1 MASPVPLS
9 EAQGDIPMIRARFVS
24 SGAPI
29 FCLDWSDGEDVF
41 STNRAITAKRAIA
54 NNRQKSTISAAW

>member
-1 MASPVPLS
+1 
-9 EAQGDIPMIRARFVS
+9 MIRAQFVS